1 MKLKTVQIFFLIF
14 TSIFFQACAFNTSG
28 LKSLAQS
35 NSASQIEEYKVEILE
50 SLITYKN
57 KLDLRNPS
65 AFNKDIKDDIINEI
79 SINQDYIHIIQ
90 DGVKLET
97 YEDYFYY
104 AFSDKNINNRND
116 LLILGMYKLIFKA
129 YAMEREH
136 QFVSFS
142 YNKEEMQNLHKY
154 LQVIRWKIKTAKNEK
169 GQYLFNTWQNNWQI
183 ELEKKYV
190 DDYNIINDL
199 EYIKSE
205 KESVYDYSNFS
216 FEIVL
221 SKIFVNVEHTLKKIN
236 IEPFEM
242 GFSTLKSF
250 IFVI

>member
-1 MKLKTVQIFFLIF
+1 MKVIISQIFFLIF
-14 TSIFFQACAFNTSG
+14 LPIFFQACAFNKVS
-28 LKSLAQS
+28 LKSLAQT
-35 NSASQIEEYKVEILE
+35 NSASQIEEYKAEILE

-79 SINQDYIHIIQ
+79 STNQDYIHIVQ

-104 AFSDKNINNRND
+104 AFSEKSMNNRND

-169 GQYLFNTWQNNWQI
+169 GEYLFNTWQNNWQI
-183 ELEKKYV
+183 ELEKKYMG
-190 DDYNIINDL
+190 DYNIINDL
-199 EYIKSE
+199 EYIKLE

-221 SKIFVNVEHTLKKIN
+221 SRILINVEYTLKKIN
-236 IEPFEM
+236 VEPFEI
-242 GFSTLKSF
+242 GLSTLKNF
-250 IFVI
+250 IFVL

>member
-1 MKLKTVQIFFLIF
+1 MNLKASQIFVLIF
-14 TSIFFQACAFNTSG
+14 LSLFFQACASKANF
-28 LKSLAQS
+28 KSLAQT
-35 NSASQIEEYKVEILE
+35 NSAAQIEEYKVEILE
-50 SLITYKN
+50 SLINYKN

-65 AFNKDIKDDIINEI
+65 AFNRDIRDDIINEI
-79 SINQDYIHIIQ
+79 STDQDYIHIIQ

-104 AFSDKNINNRND
+104 AFSEKNINNRND
-116 LLILGMYKLIFKA
+116 LLILGMYKLIYKA
-129 YAMEREH
+129 YAMDREH
-136 QFVSFS
+136 QFFSFS

-183 ELEKKYV
+183 ELEKKYIG
-190 DDYNIINDL
+190 DYNIINDL
-199 EYIKSE
+199 EYIKLE

-221 SKIFVNVEHTLKKIN
+221 SKIIIDVEHTLKKIN
-236 IEPFEM
+236 VEPFEI
-242 GFSTLKSF
+242 GLSTLKSF
-250 IFVI
+250 IFII

>member
-1 MKLKTVQIFFLIF
+1 MNLKISQIFFLIF
-14 TSIFFQACAFNTSG
+14 LTILFQACASSKSS
-28 LKSLAQS
+28 LKSLAQT

-50 SLITYKN
+50 SLINYKN

-79 SINQDYIHIIQ
+79 STNQDYIHIIQ

-104 AFSDKNINNRND
+104 AFSEKGMNNRND
-116 LLILGMYKLIFKA
+116 LLILGMYKLIYKA
-129 YAMEREH
+129 YAMDREH
-136 QFVSFS
+136 QFFSFS

-183 ELEKKYV
+183 ELEKKYIG
-190 DDYNIINDL
+190 DYNIINDL
-199 EYIKSE
+199 EYIKLE

-221 SKIFVNVEHTLKKIN
+221 SKIIIDVEHTLKKIN
-236 IEPFEM
+236 VEPFEV
-242 GFSTLKSF
+242 GLSTLKSF
-250 IFVI
+250 IFII

>member
-1 MKLKTVQIFFLIF
+1 MNLKVSQIFFLIF
-14 TSIFFQACAFNTSG
+14 LTILFQACASSKG
-28 LKSLAQS
+28 SLKSLVQT
-35 NSASQIEEYKVEILE
+35 NSASQIEEYKAEILE
-50 SLITYKN
+50 SLINYKN

-65 AFNKDIKDDIINEI
+65 AFNKNIKDDIINEI
-79 SINQDYIHIIQ
+79 SKGQDYIHIIQ

-129 YAMEREH
+129 YAMDREH

-142 YNKEEMQNLHKY
+142 YNKNEMQNLHKY

-183 ELEKKYV
+183 ELEKKYIG
-190 DDYNIINDL
+190 DYNIINDL
-199 EYIKSE
+199 EYIKLE

-221 SKIFVNVEHTLKKIN
+221 SKIIIDVEHTLKKIN
-236 IEPFEM
+236 VEPFEM

-250 IFVI
+250 IFII

>member
-14 TSIFFQACAFNTSG
+14 ASIFFQACAFNTSD

-79 SINQDYIHIIQ
+79 TVNQDYIHIIQ

-221 SKIFVNVEHTLKKIN
+221 SKIIVNVEHTLKKIN

>member
-1 MKLKTVQIFFLIF
+1 MKLMSIQILFLIF
-14 TSIFFQACAFNTSG
+14 ISIFFQACAFNKSS

-50 SLITYKN
+50 SLINYKN

-79 SINQDYIHIIQ
+79 SINEDYIHIIQ

-104 AFSDKNINNRND
+104 AFSEKNINNRND

-129 YAMEREH
+129 YAMERNH

-183 ELEKKYV
+183 ELEKKYAG
-190 DDYNIINDL
+190 DYNIINNL

-205 KESVYDYSNFS
+205 KETVYDYSNFS

-221 SKIFVNVEHTLKKIN
+221 SEIIVNVEHTLKKIN
-236 IEPFEM
+236 VEPFEM

>member
-1 MKLKTVQIFFLIF
+1 MKLISIQILFLIF
-14 TSIFFQACAFNTSG
+14 ISIFFQACAFNKSS

-50 SLITYKN
+50 SLINYKN

-79 SINQDYIHIIQ
+79 SINEDYIHIIQ

-104 AFSDKNINNRND
+104 AFSEKNINNRND

-129 YAMEREH
+129 YAMERNH

-190 DDYNIINDL
+190 GDYNIINNL

-205 KESVYDYSNFS
+205 KETVYDYSNFS

-221 SKIFVNVEHTLKKIN
+221 SEIIVNVEHTLKKIN
-236 IEPFEM
+236 VEPFEM

>member
-1 MKLKTVQIFFLIF
+1 MKLISIQILFLIF
-14 TSIFFQACAFNTSG
+14 ISIFFQACAFNKSS

-50 SLITYKN
+50 SLINYKN

-79 SINQDYIHIIQ
+79 SINEDYIHIIQ

-104 AFSDKNINNRND
+104 AFSEKIINNRND

-129 YAMEREH
+129 YAMERNH

-190 DDYNIINDL
+190 GDYNIINNL

-205 KESVYDYSNFS
+205 KETVYDYSNFS

-221 SKIFVNVEHTLKKIN
+221 SEIIVNVEHTLKKIN
-236 IEPFEM
+236 VEPFEM

>member
-14 TSIFFQACAFNTSG
+14 ASIFFQACAFNTSG

-221 SKIFVNVEHTLKKIN
+221 SKIIVNVEHTLKKIN